1 MQNNLKN
8 SLDKIDNGIN
18 YFKNKEKKANK
29 SEKRQTNQQLKYTTQ
44 VTVDLLSGLA
54 VGAFIGYELDKFFQ
68 TKPLCFI
75 VFMVLGIAGGTL
87 NLIRNLNK

>member
-8 SLDKIDNGIN
+8 SLDKINNGIN
-18 YFKNKEKKANK
+18 YFKNKEKKVNK

-75 VFMVLGIAGGTL
+75 VFMVFGIAGGTL

>member
-1 MQNNLKN
+1 MQNNLKD
-8 SLDKIDNGIN
+8 SLKKLDNGIN
-18 YFKNKEKKANK
+18 YFKNKEKKVK
-29 SEKRQTNQQLKYTTQ
+29 YSKTPPTSQHYKYTLQ
-44 VTVDLLSGLA
+44 VSIDILCGLA

-75 VFMVLGIAGGTL
+75 VFMILGMAGGIL